1 MSTMHTLRETFSP
14 LAGTTSRRE
23 APRLSLLRAIEWIE
37 VRIERRR
44 SRLALMEMTDAQLR
58 DIGVSRADAYR
69 EFDKPFWR

>member
-14 LAGTTSRRE
+14 LAGITSSRE